1 VLPNLWQHHPAIQ
14 KHAKQIGRGG
24 PDDRTL
30 GQRAADV
37 MRNTMGSWTFIFGF
51 LGVMLVWA
59 MLNTFLHIG
68 QPPSTGGTKGFDPY
82 PYILLNLIL
91 STLAGLQAAA
101 LLIAAKRSDHIASV
115 IALHTEQNTDELKEG
130 LQQNTEITNAVH
142 VNTKLI
148 HLLALKAGI
157 TEDAIKSALEQAN
170 NELCK

>member
-14 KHAKQIGRGG
+14 KHAKQIGRKG

-30 GQRAADV
+30 GQKAADV

-51 LGVMLVWA
+51 LGAMLVWA
-59 MLNTFLHIG
+59 MVNTFLHIG
-68 QPPSTGGTKGFDPY
+68 QPPSIGGRKGFDPY

-115 IALHTEQNTDELKEG
+115 ISLHTEQNTDELKEG
-130 LQQNTEITNAVH
+130 LQQNTEITQAVH

-148 HLLALKAGI
+148 HLLALKAGV
-157 TEDAIKSALEQAN
+157 TEDEIKSALDEAN
-170 NELCK
+170 SELCK

>member
-14 KHAKQIGRGG
+14 QHAQRIGRDG

-37 MRNTMGSWTFIFGF
+37 MRNSMGSWTFIFGF
-51 LGVMLVWA
+51 IGAMLVWA
-59 MLNTFLHIG
+59 ALNTFFHIG
-68 QPPSTGGTKGFDPY
+68 NPPSTGTRGFDPY

-91 STLAGLQAAA
+91 STMAGLQAAA

-130 LQQNTEITNAVH
+130 LAQNTQITNAVH

-148 HLLALKAGI
+148 HLLALKAGV
-157 TEDAIKSALEQAN
+157 TEAEIKAALDQAES
-170 NELCK
+170 ELCR